1 MEFLILLA
9 AHACRALEKSH
20 YSLDGKWMIN
30 EGSVWT
36 PCYTEWGTIYQ
47 WAWCARCG
55 FAV

>member
-47 WAWCARCG
+47 WAWCARCV